1 MTEAADRI
9 LVVDD
14 EPDILELVS
23 TRLEKAGYRVM
34 CADSGAAALRIFFQ
48 QRPDLALIDIE
59 MPRMN
64 GIDLCKRIREV
75 SEIPVIFLTAYGAE
89 DDRVRGLESGADD
102 YIVKPFGRNE
112 LAARVAAALRRA
124 ALPAVNAAPARSQ
137 VYDDGEL
144 KIDQSAHTVA
154 VRGRDVSLSP
164 LEYKLLVALVR
175 NAGQVI
181 SQERLLDVVWGH
193 DSLEVSPES
202 VRLYVSY
209 LRSKIESDPRRPRL
223 IQTVRQFG
231 YRYSPSPAT
240 AAAAAGS

>member
-1 MTEAADRI
+1 MTEAASRI

-23 TRLEKAGYRVM
+23 TRLEKAGYRVV

-64 GIDLCKRIREV
+64 GIELCKRIREV

-124 ALPAVNAAPARSQ
+124 ALPAVNGTSAKPQ

-144 KIDQSAHTVA
+144 RINQSAHTVA

-193 DSLEVSPES
+193 DSLDVSPES

-209 LRSKIESDPRRPRL
+209 LRSKIEVDPRRPRL

-231 YRYSPSPAT
+231 YRYSPSASAVT
-240 AAAAAGS
+240 AAG

>member
-1 MTEAADRI
+1 MTNSAAKVM
-9 LVVDD
+9 VVDD

-23 TRLEKAGYRVM
+23 TRLERAGYAVV
-34 CADSGAAALRIFFQ
+34 CADSGTAALRIFFQ
-48 QRPDLALIDIE
+48 ERPDLALVDIE
-59 MPRMN
+59 MPQMN
-64 GIDLCKRIREV
+64 GLELCSRIREL

-89 DDRVRGLESGADD
+89 SDRVKGLEAGADD

-124 ALPAVNAAPARSQ
+124 ALPAVKATPQIYS
-137 VYDDGEL
+137 DGEL
-144 KIDQSAHTVA
+144 QIDDSAHTVS
-154 VRGRDVSLSP
+154 VRGEPVSLSP

-181 SQERLLDVVWGH
+181 SQERLLDIVWGH

-202 VRLYVSY
+202 VRLYISY
-209 LRSKIESDPRRPRL
+209 LRSKIEADPRRPRL

-231 YRYSPSPAT
+231 YRYAPPVAR
-240 AAAAAGS
+240 AAAS

>member
-1 MTEAADRI
+1 MTHAAAKI

-14 EPDILELVS
+14 EPDILELVT
-23 TRLEKAGYRVM
+23 TRLEKAGYDVV
-34 CADSGAAALRIFFQ
+34 CADSGQAALRIFFQ

-64 GIDLCKRIREV
+64 GLELCTRIREV

-89 DDRVRGLESGADD
+89 ADRVKGLEAGADD

-124 ALPAVNAAPARSQ
+124 ALPAVRTASAQ
-137 VYDDGEL
+137 VYADSEIR
-144 KIDQSAHTVA
+144 IDHSAHTVA
-154 VRGRDVSLSP
+154 VRGEPVSLSP

-175 NAGQVI
+175 NPGQVI
-181 SQERLLDVVWGH
+181 SQERLLDVVWGQ
-193 DSLEVSPES
+193 DSLEVSAES

-209 LRSKIESDPRRPRL
+209 LRGKIEADPRRPRL

-231 YRYSPSPAT
+231 YRYAPPAS
-240 AAAAAGS
+240 AAPAAG

>member
-1 MTEAADRI
+1 MAGTASTASI

-23 TRLEKAGYRVM
+23 TRLEKAGYRVV

-48 QRPDLALIDIE
+48 QRPDLAIVDIE

-64 GIDLCKRIREV
+64 GLELCSRIREV

-89 DDRVRGLESGADD
+89 SDRVKGLEAGADD
-102 YIVKPFGRNE
+102 YIVKPFGKNE

-124 ALPAVNAAPARSQ
+124 ALPAVNNAAQ
-137 VYDDGEL
+137 VYSDGEL
-144 KIDQSAHTVA
+144 TIDHSAHSVA
-154 VRGRDVSLSP
+154 VRGQPVSLSP
-164 LEYKLLVALVR
+164 LEYKLLVALVK

-181 SQERLLDVVWGH
+181 SQERLLDVVWGQ
-193 DSLEVSPES
+193 DSLEVSSES

-209 LRSKIESDPRRPRL
+209 LRSKIEIDPRRPRL

-231 YRYSPSPAT
+231 YRYAPG
-240 AAAAAGS
+240 AAGAGAADIAS